1 MTLISY
7 ESKND
12 IAHIR
17 LCRADRRNAIN
28 TEMSALLHQAWQ
40 RFENGTDRVA
50 LLTAEGDHFCAG
62 VDLSDASPQAWKG
75 VPNVG
80 VKLSKPLVVATSG
93 WVVGAGFT
101 LTMMSDICIADD
113 TTRFLFPEAKAGIF
127 GGITASLVSR
137 VPHKIAMEFL
147 MMAEPLA
154 AQRAYEVGMIN
165 RVVDQGT
172 QREAAL
178 EYAEKLAR
186 LSPAVLKTIKRAV
199 ARTLPRSPA
208 EIAYPDMGELTD
220 LMTGPDAIE
229 GVAAF
234 KEKREPR
241 FGNP

>member
-7 ESKND
+7 ESKNG

-17 LCRADRRNAIN
+17 LCRADRRNALN
-28 TEMSALLHQAWQ
+28 TEMSASLHAAWQ
-40 RFENGTDRVA
+40 CFENGSDRVA

-80 VKLSKPLVVATSG
+80 VRLSKPLVVATSG

-137 VPHKIAMEFL
+137 IPHKIAMEFL

-165 RVVDQGT
+165 RVVEKGT
-172 QREAAL
+172 HREAAL
-178 EYAEKLAR
+178 EYAEKLTR

-208 EIAYPDMGELTD
+208 ETAYPDMGELND

>member
-28 TEMSALLHQAWQ
+28 TEMSARLHEAWK
-40 RFENGTDRVA
+40 RFEHSSDRVA
-50 LLTAEGDHFCAG
+50 LLTADGEHFCAG
-62 VDLSDASPQAWKG
+62 VDLADASPQAWKG

-80 VKLSKPLVVATSG
+80 VPLSKPLVVATSG
-93 WVVGAGFT
+93 WTVGAGFT

-137 VPHKIAMEFL
+137 IPHKIAMEFL

-154 AQRAYEVGMIN
+154 AQRAYEVGLVN
-165 RVVDQGT
+165 RVVDKGT
-172 QREAAL
+172 HQEAAL

-186 LSPAVLKTIKRAV
+186 LSPAVLRTIKLAV

-208 EIAYPDMGELTD
+208 ETAYPDMGELND
-220 LMTGPDAIE
+220 LMTGPDAVE

-241 FGNP
+241 FANP